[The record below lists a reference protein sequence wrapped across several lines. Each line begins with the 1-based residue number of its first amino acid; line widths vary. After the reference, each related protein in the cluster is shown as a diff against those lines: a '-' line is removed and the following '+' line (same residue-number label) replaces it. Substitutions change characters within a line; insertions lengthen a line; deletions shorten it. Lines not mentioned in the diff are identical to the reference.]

1 MELLGGTSSADYA
14 IGLRQRGWKTCWK
27 AYKCLCSGAGGNRTP
42 VHQPLSDRDTT
53 IPAVVLTQHHRRV
66 DYPLRDR
73 GTTFRAVIGLSRR
86 HQSFPMSFPAS
97 VAGLR

>member
-1 MELLGGTSSADYA
+1 MRHLTSAVMRDCIHSIVA
-14 IGLRQRGWKTCWK
+14 INQKLWSW
-27 AYKCLCSGAGGNRTP
+27 GNRTP

-53 IPAVVLTQHHRRV
+53 IPAVVLTQHRRRV